1 MNNLT
6 SGQISAQTVTESVIN
21 FPNGITP
28 TSIAS
33 GNMAL
38 YNASGLINDGN
49 PLPVDILGGAINI
62 NVGSGNLNVSVTSGT
77 FSILN
82 SGSLVSPNN
91 PFPIT
96 FSGNLVAITYA
107 DTPVIDA
114 FGRLRVSS
122 PYTLFD
128 DQNNYGAD
136 GLIFNYATNGSGSYS
151 SLLNESAVNLT
162 VGGNNNDLCVRQT
175 KQYFRYQP
183 GKSQLIMQ
191 TFVLGVAKEGVRKRI
206 GYFDSYNG
214 LFLEQIVSDVEG
226 ETGLRLVVRTNTS
239 GSPVDTAYDSSTW
252 NLDKMDGFG
261 PSGIDLHAY
270 NAQILF
276 IDLEWLGVGRVRF
289 GFVVDGNIYYCHEV
303 KNANNIASVY
313 MRTADLP
320 VRAEIQNTSAGNAD
334 SLKVICTS
342 VNSEGGFN
350 KLGQPFGVGN
360 GAGFKTVT
368 TRQPVLSIKPNT
380 TFNTLTNRMEY
391 NITDITVFSQS
402 NTAYYEV
409 VYNGSLNSGN
419 FTPVASGYSSM
430 TYDVNSTLI
439 SGGVVIATGYAV
451 AGGPGENAIGSDAA
465 ALVKLPLTV
474 NYNATDADVLTVVA
488 TCTAASP
495 KTSVVG
501 AVFNW
506 QEIK

>member
-1 MNNLT
+1 MNNVT

-128 DQNNYGAD
+128 DQNNYGTD
-136 GLIFNYATNGSGSYS
+136 SLVFNYVTNGSGSYS

-191 TFVLGVAKEGVRKRI
+191 TFVLGYAKEGVRKRI
-206 GYFDSYNG
+206 GYFDSNNG

-226 ETGLRLVVRTNTS
+226 ETGLRFVVRTNTS

-261 PSGIDLHAY
+261 PSGVDLHAY

-303 KNANNIASVY
+303 KNANNIANVY

-320 VRAEIQNTSAGNAD
+320 IRAEIQ
-334 SLKVICTS
+334 
-342 VNSEGGFN
+342 
-350 KLGQPFGVGN
+350 
-360 GAGFKTVT
+360 
-368 TRQPVLSIKPNT
+368 
-380 TFNTLTNRMEY
+380 
-391 NITDITVFSQS
+391 
-402 NTAYYEV
+402 
-409 VYNGSLNSGN
+409 
-419 FTPVASGYSSM
+419 
-430 TYDVNSTLI
+430 
-439 SGGVVIATGYAV
+439 
-451 AGGPGENAIGSDAA
+451 IGRAH
-465 ALVKLPLTV
+465 V
-474 NYNATDADVLTVVA
+474 
-488 TCTAASP
+488 
-495 KTSVVG
+495 
-501 AVFNW
+501 
-506 QEIK
+506 